1 MKYHEID
8 IKHDSSVRNNTSS
21 GPVKMLPQ
29 NFPNIPWKGCLL
41 WDEQWDETSMSE
53 MVSKQDAFPA
63 SVVFCHKSTKNNC
76 IIDTVSDFY
85 GFPREINTETELV

>member
-1 MKYHEID
+1 VKYHEID

-63 SVVFCHKSTKNNC
+63 SALFCHQSKQKK
-76 IIDTVSDFY
+76 VS
-85 GFPREINTETELV
+85 